1 MSDLAIIGLFFLAS
15 LIANG
20 LLLWWLYGQR

>member
-1 MSDLAIIGLFFLAS
+1 MSDLQIIAAFFFATA
-15 LIANG
+15 IANG

>member
-1 MSDLAIIGLFFLAS
+1 MSDLAIIGLFFLGS
-15 LIANG
+15 LTVNG